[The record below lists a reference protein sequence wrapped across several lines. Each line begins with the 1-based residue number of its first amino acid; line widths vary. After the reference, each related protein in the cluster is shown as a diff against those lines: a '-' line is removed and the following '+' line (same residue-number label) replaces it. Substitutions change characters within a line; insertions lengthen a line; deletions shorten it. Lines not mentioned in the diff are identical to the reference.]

1 MACLMPAMTSLRIV
15 YHANPTEGNILA
27 RLIAAY
33 RITMIVATPTLSA
46 ASSAK
51 EPPRNC
57 NRCAW
62 PSRG

>member
-33 RITMIVATPTLSA
+33 RITMIVATPTFNRRY
-46 ASSAK
+46 
-51 EPPRNC
+51 PRQ
-57 NRCAW
+57 R
-62 PSRG
+62 